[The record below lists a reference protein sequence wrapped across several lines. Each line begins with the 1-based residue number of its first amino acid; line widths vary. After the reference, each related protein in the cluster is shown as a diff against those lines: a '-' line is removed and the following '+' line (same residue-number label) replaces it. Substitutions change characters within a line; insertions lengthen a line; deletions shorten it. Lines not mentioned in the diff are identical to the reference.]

1 MGMSQH
7 RRFMAPV
14 VALGVVGIALAGCS
28 GGGGNGDGGGGG
40 GDDDKSVTI
49 MGAFTDA
56 QAAAFQADLDAW
68 SEESGITVTYDGNT
82 DFQTAVVARAT
93 AGNPPDIAI
102 YPQPGVL
109 KSQVNQLFPLEEL
122 GIDVAAIIADEAN
135 GLGEIAQVDGQT
147 FGLPYSINVKSLVW
161 YNPAAFE
168 AAGLTVPTTD
178 AELGDLQQQI
188 IDEGLGYPWCV
199 GIESGAA
206 TGWPATDWLEE
217 YVLRYGGLEEYN
229 AWIAGDVLFDSDL
242 VKQAGEKVASEL
254 LEDGKVNGGGQAAAT
269 TAFQTAGN
277 QLFVEGKDKG
287 QCFMMRQGSFIADF
301 FPEDIKAQIAD
312 GDLSNVDFFQ
322 LPSPEG
328 TDTAM
333 LGGGDLVGAFTN
345 NESTKAVV
353 EYITGKEFGTNGYA
367 SQAIFLSPHNEFDTS
382 NYTTEFQ
389 KKAQQLLAESTLF
402 GFDASDQM
410 PGEVGAGT
418 EWTELTSWFAGQK
431 SMEQAF
437 QAIDASWPR

>member
-7 RRFMAPV
+7 RRILVPV
-14 VALGVVGIALAGCS
+14 VGLGVVGMALAACS
-28 GGGGNGDGGGGG
+28 GGGGGDNGGG
-40 GDDDKSVTI
+40 GDSQTVSI

-68 SEESGITVTYDGNT
+68 SETSGITVTYDGNT

-109 KSQVNQLFPLEEL
+109 KSQTNTLFPLEEL
-122 GIDVAAIIADEAN
+122 GLDVDAITADQAN
-135 GLGEIAQVDGQT
+135 GLGQIAQVDGET
-147 FGLPYSINVKSLVW
+147 YGLPYSINVKSLVW

-168 AAGLTVPTTD
+168 AAGLEVPTTD
-178 AELGDLQQQI
+178 EEMTALQQQI

-199 GIESGAA
+199 GLESGAA

-217 YVLRYGGLEEYN
+217 YVLRYGGLDEYN
-229 AWIAGDVLFDSDL
+229 AWIAGDVLFDSPL
-242 VKQAGEKVASEL
+242 VNEAGDKVASEL
-254 LEDGKVNGGGQAAAT
+254 LEEGKINGGGPAAAT
-269 TAFQTAGN
+269 TSFQTAGN
-277 QLFVEGKDKG
+277 QLFVEGIDNG

-312 GDLSNVDFFQ
+312 GDLSNIDFFQ
-322 LPSPEG
+322 LPSPDG
-328 TDTAM
+328 TPTAM

-345 NESTKAVV
+345 NEATAAVV
-353 EYITGKEFGTNGYA
+353 EYITSAEFGTNGYA
-367 SQAIFLSPHNEFDTS
+367 SQAIFLSPHNDFDTS
-382 NYTTEFQ
+382 FYTTEFQ
-389 KKAQQLLAESTLF
+389 VKAQELLAASELF

-410 PGEVGAGT
+410 PGEVGSGT
-418 EWTELTSWFAGQK
+418 EWTELTSWFAGQQT
-431 SMEQAF
+431 MEQAF
-437 QAIDASWPR
+437 QNIDASWPR

>member
-1 MGMSQH
+1 MLRYRMIGVT
-7 RRFMAPV
+7 V
-14 VALGVVGIALAGCS
+14 VAAAVVTLAGCTGGGES
-28 GGGGNGDGGGGG
+28 GGDGET
-40 GDDDKSVTI
+40 VTI

-56 QAAAFQADLDAW
+56 QAEAFQADLDAW

-109 KSQVNQLFPLEEL
+109 KSQTQSLFPLEDL
-122 GIDVAAIIADEAN
+122 GIDVEAITADEAN
-135 GLGEIAQVDGQT
+135 GLGDIAVVDGQT

-178 AELGDLQQQI
+178 AELTALQQQI

-199 GIESGAA
+199 GLESGAG

-229 AWIAGDVLFDSDL
+229 AWIAGDVLFDSP
-242 VKQAGEKVASEL
+242 VVTEAGEKVASEL
-254 LEDGKVNGGGQAAAT
+254 LEDGKVNGGGPGAAT

-277 QLFVEGKDKG
+277 QLFVDGKANG

-301 FPEDIKAQIAD
+301 FPDDIKAQIAE
-312 GDLSNVDFFQ
+312 GDLSNIDFFQ
-322 LPSPEG
+322 LPSPDG

-333 LGGGDLVGAFTN
+333 LGGGDLVGAFTD
-345 NESTKAVV
+345 SDATRQVV
-353 EYITGKEFGTNGYA
+353 EYITGPEFGTNGYA
-367 SQAIFLSPHNEFDTS
+367 SQAIFLSPHNDFDTS
-382 NYTTEFQ
+382 FYTTEFQ
-389 KKAQQLLAESTLF
+389 RKAQELLAESTLF

-418 EWTELTSWFAGQK
+418 EWTELTNWFTGQK
-431 SMEQAF
+431 TMQQAF
-437 QAIDASWPR
+437 QDIDASWPR

>member
-1 MGMSQH
+1 MGTMQ
-7 RRFMAPV
+7 RRRIVVPLAGFGL
-14 VALGVVGIALAGCS
+14 VALALAGCT
-28 GGGGNGDGGGGG
+28 GGGGNDGGGDGGGTEGAT
-40 GDDDKSVTI
+40 VTI

-56 QAAAFQADLDAW
+56 QAEAFQADLDAW
-68 SEESGITVTYDGNT
+68 GEESGITVTYDGNT

-109 KSQVNQLFPLEEL
+109 KSQTNTLYPLEEL
-122 GIDVAAIIADEAN
+122 GIDVAAITADEAN

-178 AELGDLQQQI
+178 DELTALQQQI
-188 IDEGLGYPWCV
+188 MDDDLGYPWCV
-199 GIESGAA
+199 GLESGAG

-217 YVLRYGGLEEYN
+217 YVLRYGGLDEYN
-229 AWIAGDVLFDSDL
+229 AWIAGDVLFTSDL
-242 VKQAGEKVASEL
+242 VTQAGDKVATEL
-254 LEDGKVNGGGQAAAT
+254 LEEGKVNGGGPGAAT
-269 TAFQTAGN
+269 TSFQTAGN
-277 QLFVEGKDKG
+277 QLFVEGKDNG

-312 GDLSNVDFFQ
+312 GDLSNIDFFQ

-345 NESTKAVV
+345 TEATKAVV
-353 EYITGKEFGTNGYA
+353 EYITGPEFGTNGYA
-367 SQAIFLSPHNEFDTS
+367 SQAIFLSPHNDFDTS

-389 KKAQQLLAESTLF
+389 KKAQELLAASTLF

-431 SMEQAF
+431 TMEQAF
-437 QAIDASWPR
+437 EAIDASWPQ

>member
-7 RRFMAPV
+7 RRILAPV
-14 VALGVVGIALAGCS
+14 VALGIVGIALAGCT
-28 GGGGNGDGGGGG
+28 GGG
-40 GDDDKSVTI
+40 GDGGDSGGDGEAVTI

-56 QAAAFQADLDAW
+56 QAEAFQADLDKW
-68 SEESGITVTYDGNT
+68 SETSGITVTYDGNT

-109 KSQVNQLFPLEEL
+109 KSQTQTLFPLEDL
-122 GIDVAAIIADEAN
+122 GIDVEAITADEAN
-135 GLGEIAQVDGQT
+135 GLGDIAVVDGQT

-178 AELGDLQQQI
+178 DELTALQEKI
-188 IDEGLGYPWCV
+188 IADGLGYPWCV
-199 GIESGAA
+199 GLESGAA

-217 YVLRYGGLEEYN
+217 YVLRYGGLDDYN
-229 AWIAGDVLFDSDL
+229 SWIAGDILFNSDL
-242 VKQAGEKVASEL
+242 VNEAGDKVADEL
-254 LEDGKVNGGGQAAAT
+254 LAEGKVNGGGPAAAT

-277 QLFVEGKDKG
+277 QLFVSGKENG

-301 FPEDIKAQIAD
+301 FPDDIKAQIAD
-312 GDLSNVDFFQ
+312 NDLTNIDFFQ
-322 LPSPEG
+322 LPAPEG
-328 TDTAM
+328 TEQAM
-333 LGGGDLVGAFTN
+333 LGGGDLVGAFTD
-345 NESTKAVV
+345 SDATKQVV

-367 SQAIFLSPHNEFDTS
+367 SQAIFLSPHNDFDAS
-382 NYTTEFQ
+382 QYTTEFQ
-389 KKAQQLLAESTLF
+389 KKAQELLAASAIF

-431 SMEQAF
+431 TMEQAF
-437 QAIDASWPR
+437 DTIDASWPDR